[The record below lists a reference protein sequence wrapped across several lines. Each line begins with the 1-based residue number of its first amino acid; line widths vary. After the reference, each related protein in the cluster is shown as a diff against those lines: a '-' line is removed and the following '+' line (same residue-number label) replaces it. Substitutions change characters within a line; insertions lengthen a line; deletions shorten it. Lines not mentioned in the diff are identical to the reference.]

1 MDDVIAQA
9 KKLAQMLASHER
21 ATAFRAAAAAVEADP
36 DASRIQR
43 AYAQAIEVVREREVA
58 GQPVEPEHKRALM
71 TAADAVR
78 KSDKLVV
85 MLQAHA
91 AYAEMMETVQAILSG
106 MTDEDGGH
114 EHGPGCDHDH
124 GDGHGHG
131 DKPEE
136 PPQKSVLWTP

>member
-1 MDDVIAQA
+1 MDDVISQA

-36 DASRIQR
+36 EASRIQR
-43 AYAQAIEVVREREVA
+43 EYAQAIEAVREREVS

-106 MTDEDGGH
+106 MADEDGGH

-124 GDGHGHG
+124 GHAHGG
-131 DKPEE
+131 KPEE

>member
-21 ATAFRAAAAAVEADP
+21 ATSFRAAAAAVEADP
-36 DASRIQR
+36 EASRIQR
-43 AYAQAIEVVREREVA
+43 AYAQAIEAVREREVA

-71 TAADAVR
+71 TAADQVR

-106 MTDEDGGH
+106 MTEEDGGH
-114 EHGPGCDHDH
+114 EHGPGCDHGHD
-124 GDGHGHG
+124 HGHG
-131 DKPEE
+131 GKPEE

>member
-36 DASRIQR
+36 EASRIQR
-43 AYAQAIEVVREREVA
+43 AYAQAIEAVREREVA

-124 GDGHGHG
+124 DHGHG